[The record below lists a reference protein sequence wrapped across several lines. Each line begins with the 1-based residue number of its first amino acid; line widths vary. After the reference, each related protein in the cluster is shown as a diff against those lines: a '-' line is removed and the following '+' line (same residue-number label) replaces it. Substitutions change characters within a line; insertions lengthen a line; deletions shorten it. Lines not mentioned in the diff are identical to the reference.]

1 MQIEITFGLSYEE
14 IQLLAHNTVEK
25 WAIGT

>member
-14 IQLLAHNTVEK
+14 IQLLTYNSVVK